1 VGLVG
6 ESGCGKTTLAR
17 VLARL
22 YRPTG
27 GEIFFAGED
36 VLALTGAS
44 LLRYRRRVQMI
55 FPDPSGALNPR
66 MTAEEIVAE
75 PLLIHKNAAGWDEAL
90 AGARELLQAVA
101 VPYFKWREHP
111 GQFSLGQLQRVC
123 LARAMV
129 LEPEL
134 LICDEPVSALDV
146 STRGWI
152 LNLFK
157 RWQREKQ
164 LSFLFISH
172 DLAAVRFVC
181 DRTMVM
187 YAGKIV
193 EINRTDGLFRRP
205 AHPYTGVLAAA
216 TLLPDPALRNKRM
229 VVPAGETGSCCLLTG
244 CKFFLRCAHAGPV
257 CAVEEPALLELG
269 EGHFAACHFPFSCG
283 K

>member
-1 VGLVG
+1 MLV
-6 ESGCGKTTLAR
+6 
-17 VLARL
+17 RL
-22 YRPTG
+22 HRPTG

-36 VLALTGAS
+36 VLAFTGAD
-44 LLRYRRRVQMI
+44 LLRYRRKVQMI

-75 PLLIHKNAAGWDEAL
+75 PLLIHKKASGRDEAL
-90 AGARELLQAVA
+90 ARARELLQAAA
-101 VPYFKWREHP
+101 VPYYKWREYP

-129 LEPEL
+129 LELEL

-146 STRGWI
+146 SSRGWI

-157 RWQREKQ
+157 RWQRERQ

-193 EINRTDGLFRRP
+193 EVNSTDGLFRRP
-205 AHPYTGVLAAA
+205 AHPYTGVLSAAA
-216 TLLPDPALRNKRM
+216 LLPDPALRYKRK
-229 VVPAGETGSCCLLTG
+229 VVPAGEAGSCYLLTS

-257 CAVEEPALLELG
+257 CAAEEPALLEIG
-269 EGHFAACHFPFSCG
+269 EGHFVACHFPFFCG